1 MVTGNNPIEE
11 IILSNSHRGIDSVK
25 NFLPEG
31 YCQRAAK
38 LILDNPGAVLIG
50 TGFPVKGT
58 FETDGPVGAIGLY
71 KVLDR
76 LGYRPLFVCAP
87 PISRILSKKYHTREI
102 PIVSWEKSLP
112 LARAALEELEPTLV
126 ISVERP
132 GITENGRYYNMRM
145 QDITDYAAK
154 YDLFFQL
161 CNCPTLAFGD
171 GGNEIGMG
179 NIRKELT
186 HLPIAPS
193 VTTCDELVI
202 AAVSNW
208 SVYGVVAAMS
218 AMLQK
223 DLFAFFDP
231 EAIIEF
237 LVANGSIDGITR
249 RPEYSEDGF
258 PLAVGLN
265 IIAQLRKAIAVKPV
279 GQLPATK

>member
-11 IILSNSHRGIDSVK
+11 IILSNSHRGIESVK
-25 NFLPEG
+25 NFLPSG
-31 YCQRAAK
+31 YCKRAAE
-38 LILDNPGAVLIG
+38 LILNNPGTILIG

-71 KVLDR
+71 KVLEQ
-76 LGYRPLFVCAP
+76 LGYSPLFVCAP
-87 PISRILSKKYHTREI
+87 PISRILSKKYHTHEM

-112 LARAALEELEPTLV
+112 LAKAALEELEPTLV

-132 GITENGRYYNMRM
+132 GVTENGRYYNMRM
-145 QDITDYAAK
+145 LDITDYAAK
-154 YDLFFQL
+154 YDVFFQL
-161 CNCPTLAFGD
+161 CKCPTLAFGD

-179 NIRKELT
+179 NIRKELS

-208 SVYGVVAAMS
+208 GVYGVVAAMS

-249 RPEYSEDGF
+249 RPEHSEDGF
-258 PLAVGLN
+258 PLAVGLD
-265 IIAQLRKAIAVKPV
+265 IISQLRKTIAVKPV
-279 GQLPATK
+279 SRLPVTK

>member
-1 MVTGNNPIEE
+1 MTTGNNPIEE
-11 IILSNSHRGIDSVK
+11 IILSNSHRGIESVK
-25 NFLPEG
+25 NFLPPG
-31 YCQRAAK
+31 YCKRAAK
-38 LILDNPGAVLIG
+38 LILDNPGTVLIG

-71 KVLDR
+71 KVLEQ
-76 LGYRPLFVCAP
+76 LGYTPLFVCAP
-87 PISRILSKKYHTREI
+87 PISRTLSKKYHTHEM
-102 PIVSWEKSLP
+102 PIVSWEQSLL
-112 LARAALEELEPTLV
+112 LAQAALEELGPALV

-132 GITENGRYYNMRM
+132 GVTENGRYYNMRM

-154 YDLFFQL
+154 YDVFFQL
-161 CNCPTLAFGD
+161 CSCPTLAFGD

-179 NIRKELT
+179 NIRKELK

-208 SVYGVVAAMS
+208 GVYGVLAAMS

-223 DLFAFFDP
+223 DLFDFFDP

-249 RPEYSEDGF
+249 RPENSEDGF
-258 PLAVGLN
+258 PLTVGLN
-265 IIAQLRKAIAVKPV
+265 IIAQLRKTITAKPV
-279 GQLPATK
+279 G